1 MARLRRVLAICLVVA
16 GLATA
21 GARAFAE
28 EKGAAKKD
36 SKTGAKAGSAP
47 EKGAK
52 ADATKDAKREVTA
65 SADKDP
71 KKEAKADAI
80 KDAKEEKPASK
91 VDAKAEAKTE
101 AKTDAKTDA
110 KTETKT
116 ETKTGAKGEAKA
128 EAKSD
133 AKGEAQGEAKFD
145 AKSDSKG
152 TAKSNSK
159 KGAKTAERAGTSR
172 TSGAKSGDSGAGT
185 IGEEPVAGPI
195 PPPLKLSGLR
205 EEMSHPPV
213 RHDEHPATKA
223 EREKLE
229 QLAAAINKARDG
241 LRQETARLEAMLAAR
256 DAAPPPVSSA
266 GTPSGGDNGEPPK
279 KVPSPLDT
287 LAKAIRGMK
296 PEQAAPILSRV
307 DRKLA
312 ADVLL
317 RMPGADAGKVMGV
330 CKPEVA
336 AELAAEI
343 ASRTPRAELRR

>member
-1 MARLRRVLAICLVVA
+1 M
-16 GLATA
+16 
-21 GARAFAE
+21 
-28 EKGAAKKD
+28 
-36 SKTGAKAGSAP
+36 
-47 EKGAK
+47 
-52 ADATKDAKREVTA
+52 
-65 SADKDP
+65 
-71 KKEAKADAI
+71 
-80 KDAKEEKPASK
+80 
-91 VDAKAEAKTE
+91 
-101 AKTDAKTDA
+101 
-110 KTETKT
+110 
-116 ETKTGAKGEAKA
+116 
-128 EAKSD
+128 
-133 AKGEAQGEAKFD
+133 
-145 AKSDSKG
+145 
-152 TAKSNSK
+152 
-159 KGAKTAERAGTSR
+159 
-172 TSGAKSGDSGAGT
+172 
-185 IGEEPVAGPI
+185 AGPI

>member
-1 MARLRRVLAICLVVA
+1 VARLRRVLAICLVVA

-128 EAKSD
+128 E

>member
-1 MARLRRVLAICLVVA
+1 VARLRRVLAICLVVA

-116 ETKTGAKGEAKA
+116 ETKTGAK
-128 EAKSD
+128 
-133 AKGEAQGEAKFD
+133 GEAKFD